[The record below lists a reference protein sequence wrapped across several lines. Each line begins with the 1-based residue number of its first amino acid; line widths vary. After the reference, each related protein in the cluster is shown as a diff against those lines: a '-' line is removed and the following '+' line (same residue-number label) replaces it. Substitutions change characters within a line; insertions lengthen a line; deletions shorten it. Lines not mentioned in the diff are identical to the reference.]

1 MATPALAA
9 LWFLPF
15 VLPVAFLVIWAD
27 LSRMKIYNEL
37 NLALLLVF
45 LLVGPFVLP
54 FGDWAWRLTHL
65 PLVLAIGLILNLAG
79 ILGGGDMKFAAAA
92 APFVARADTTA
103 LMVILVAVIP
113 AALITHRGFRAIP
126 AVRRA
131 TPDWTSWKRNKQFPM
146 GLPLALGLIIYLGMA
161 AWV

>member
-15 VLPVAFLVIWAD
+15 VLPIAFLVIWTD

-37 NLALLLVF
+37 NLALFVVF
-45 LLVGPFVLP
+45 LVIGPFVLP
-54 FGDWAWRLTHL
+54 FSDWAWRLTHL
-65 PLVLAIGLILNLAG
+65 PVVLVIGMALNIAG
-79 ILGGGDMKFAAAA
+79 IAGGGDVKFAAAM
-92 APFVARADTTA
+92 APFIPRDDFVA
-103 LMVILVAVIP
+103 LLFLLVAIIP

-131 TPDWTSWKRNKQFPM
+131 TPDWVSWERTKQFPM
-146 GLPLALGLIIYLGMA
+146 GLPLALALVVYLGLA
-161 AWV
+161 AWS